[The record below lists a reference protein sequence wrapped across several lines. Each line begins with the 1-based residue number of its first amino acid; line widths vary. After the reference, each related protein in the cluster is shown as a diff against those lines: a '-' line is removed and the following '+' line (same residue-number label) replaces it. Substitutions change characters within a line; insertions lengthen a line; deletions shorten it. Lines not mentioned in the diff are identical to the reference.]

1 MHNFFSSHHYSHQ
14 YVNRILSKLPAA
26 QLHLSTPVQAIST
39 PTDSSKV
46 TIQLPSGTE
55 EFDHVIL
62 ATHSDTSL
70 KMLQHG
76 NGMTSEEEAILGSFE
91 WNKNR
96 TVLHAD
102 EDLMP
107 KRRAA
112 WSCWNYLTFSEINAR
127 GEKRANANKVAFINR
142 TYCMNHLQHIS
153 EPKHGPVLVTLNPP
167 FEPKPELVVAQ
178 ARYEHPVVSAQSVR
192 AQSELPSIQNVRGIS
207 YAGAWTKYGFH
218 EDGFTSGLK
227 AAASIPLSNLRVSIP
242 FSVTSPDRASESV
255 IVRKSLERA
264 VGTAER
270 FRRLACVIVWWMLGF
285 VGLAGTGAAKKV
297 D

>member
-1 MHNFFSSHHYSHQ
+1 
-14 YVNRILSKLPAA
+14 
-26 QLHLSTPVQAIST
+26 
-39 PTDSSKV
+39 
-46 TIQLPSGTE
+46 
-55 EFDHVIL
+55 
-62 ATHSDTSL
+62 
-70 KMLQHG
+70 MLQHG

-127 GEKRANANKVAFINR
+127 GEKRANANKVAL

-167 FEPKPELVVAQ
+167 FEPKSDLVVAQ

-227 AAASIPLSNLRVSIP
+227 AATSILLSNLRVSIP
-242 FSVTSPDRASESV
+242 FSITSPDRASESV
-255 IVRKSLERA
+255 VVRKTLERA
-264 VGTAER
+264 IETAER
-270 FRRLACVIVWWMLGF
+270 FRRLACVVVWWMFGV
-285 VGLAGTGAAKKV
+285 VGLAGTGTAKKV